1 MFNVTIIKLKDII
14 KIGIILILI
23 YVFSNFILKTFKENN
38 LLSYSIKFDSVDFVK
53 RGIEKESSIINNIL
67 NNNSLSNENIKL
79 KEKNYNFLDI
89 KSVINVGSNM
99 FSLKPSEKIDDGQ
112 DGDKKNRYWCPQN
125 RSGGQK
131 EPVPMSPMSPKQ
143 K

>member
-14 KIGIILILI
+14 KIGVILILI

-38 LLSYSIKFDSVDFVK
+38 LLSYSLKFDSVDFVK
-53 RGIEKESSIINNIL
+53 KGIEKESSIINNIL
-67 NNNSLSNENIKL
+67 NDNNSSNEYL
-79 KEKNYNFLDI
+79 KDEEKSNYFLDI
-89 KSVINVGSNM
+89 KSILNVGSNM
-99 FSLKPSEKIDDGQ
+99 FSLRPSEKIDDGQ
-112 DGDKKNRYWCPQN
+112 DGDKKNRYWCTQN

-131 EPVPMSPMSPKQ
+131 EPVLLSPKQ

>member
-14 KIGIILILI
+14 KIGVILILI
-23 YVFSNFILKTFKENN
+23 YVFSNFILKTFKANN
-38 LLSYSIKFDSVDFVK
+38 LLSYSLKFDSVDFVK

-67 NNNSLSNENIKL
+67 NNNNSSNENIKI

-112 DGDKKNRYWCPQN
+112 DGDKKNRY
-125 RSGGQK
+125 
-131 EPVPMSPMSPKQ
+131 
-143 K
+143 

>member
-14 KIGIILILI
+14 KIGVILILI

-53 RGIEKESSIINNIL
+53 SGIEKESSIINNIL
-67 NNNSLSNENIKL
+67 NENNASNENIKDE
-79 KEKNYNFLDI
+79 EKNYNFLDI
-89 KSVINVGSNM
+89 KSILNVGSNM
-99 FSLKPSEKIDDGQ
+99 FLLKPSEKIDDGQ

-131 EPVPMSPMSPKQ
+131 EPVPMSPNQ